1 MIRFIPELV
10 QRQEPVWHER
20 YLAHSSMWENICLFS
35 GSGEDLRTWAGE
47 PEQAALPASFAY
59 SSVQQSTRGQRS
71 FSKSVI
77 F

>member
-10 QRQEPVWHER
+10 QRQEPAWHER
-20 YLAHSSMWENICLFS
+20 HLACSSVWENICLFS
-35 GSGEDLRTWAGE
+35 GSGEDLRTWPGE
-47 PEQAALPASFAY
+47 REQAALPASFTY
-59 SSVQQSTRGQRS
+59 SSVQQSTRGRRS